1 MIFMDKLLGVDP
13 VFNEYVQTVERFKKE
28 LSSKLPEIE
37 IVGISMEVN
46 DITGRK
52 FSIDFNT
59 KPTNN
64 DPTLHVW
71 TAMFARTRTPLSDEE
86 LVDQLVYRFKND
98 VKPMIDG
105 AMKLDTIGQ
114 VRYTTF

>member
-46 DITGRK
+46 DFTGRK

-71 TAMFARTRTPLSDEE
+71 TAMFARTSTPPSDED
-86 LVDQLVYRFKND
+86 LVDQLVYKFKND
-98 VKPMIDG
+98 VKPLMQSIQQQTEG
-105 AMKLDTIGQ
+105 TISF
-114 VRYTTF
+114 TSF